1 MKEIINLNALKSILV
16 SLKNKLPAIMAGYVA
31 REMKKGKAH
40 KKPYFRTSDKLEN
53 QSGKLWR
60 SFFRAG
66 ESNVTNINLSGW
78 NITGVFGS
86 DLPYASVQEYGRV
99 GGNMIKSQM
108 VGSVKL
114 KRMVPLMS
122 QYFWYKYFETG
133 YNWYKIMALSVLKRG
148 GINIKARPY
157 FEKAMKEFQRD
168 GIPKIIDGII
178 NSLRTA

>member
-1 MKEIINLNALKSILV
+1 MMNIINLSALKSILV

-31 REMKKGKAH
+31 REMNKGKAR

-66 ESNVTNINLSGW
+66 ETITNIDLSGW
-78 NITGVFGS
+78 KISGQFGS
-86 DLPYASVQEYGRV
+86 DLPYASVHEKGMFVASKGKMHR
-99 GGNMIKSQM
+99 
-108 VGSVKL
+108 
-114 KRMVPLMS
+114 
-122 QYFWYKYFETG
+122 YFWAKYFETG
-133 YNWYKIMALSVLKRG
+133 YEWYKIMALSVLKRG

-168 GIPKIIDGII
+168 GLPKIIDGII